1 MVVTIHEAKTHLS
14 RLIHRVE
21 EGEEIIVCRGKHP
34 VARLVPASPVK
45 AHRPRVGIPTSDS
58 FRIPADAF
66 APLDE
71 EELRAWGVV

>member
-14 RLIHRVE
+14 RLIHKVE

-45 AHRPRVGIPTSDS
+45 AHRPRVGIPTSES
-58 FRIPADAF
+58 FRIPTDAF
-66 APLDE
+66 SPLTDNE
-71 EELRAWGVV
+71 FKDWVA